1 MPDENDLLPA
11 HAGLLRERIDGVTGS
26 CGPCSGTPGANIQ
39 LGSDNVLYM
48 DDTHLGASLPDAEHH
63 EGGFRP
69 VTELIQQRR
78 AAMQDKTIGG
88 PHYGELIE
96 QVRTLMDKARLIN
109 PSDELAKDA
118 IATLEQLNARLDEA
132 VVDEWSAPSWTRT
145 DLPSRGNITLPPYTV
160 DSADADG
167 VTAKLTFRTF
177 HLGGNSA
184 AHGGQIGLAFDD
196 ILGMTAAVHT
206 KAVTRTASLTV
217 DYRSITPLNRELT
230 VRAWVE
236 RVDGRKVYLRATMH
250 DGERLCA
257 EANGLFILLKPG
269 QP

>member
-1 MPDENDLLPA
+1 
-11 HAGLLRERIDGVTGS
+11 
-26 CGPCSGTPGANIQ
+26 
-39 LGSDNVLYM
+39 M

-109 PSDELAKDA
+109 PSDELAKDV

-167 VTAKLTFRTF
+167 VVAKLTFRTF

-196 ILGMTAAVHT
+196 ILGMTAAVYT

-230 VRAWVE
+230 VRARVE